1 MLSRDFK
8 NRAEARSSAPPPEQV
23 VYRSVPLPHL
33 QNKGAFLPQESPMAS
48 TVPST
53 QRVFNKQ

>member
-53 QRVFNKQ
+53 QKLC